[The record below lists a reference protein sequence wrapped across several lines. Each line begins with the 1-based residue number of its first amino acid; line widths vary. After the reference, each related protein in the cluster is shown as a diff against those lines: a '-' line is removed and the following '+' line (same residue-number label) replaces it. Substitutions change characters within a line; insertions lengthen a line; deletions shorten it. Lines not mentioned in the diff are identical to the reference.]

1 MHFTHSNEWYLTYI
15 ILDTML
21 WVKLTKDFSIHS
33 RKSLTKQVKLQH
45 KTHRLRGN
53 SNYENL
59 QIINLT
65 EKILLVRIDTNH
77 FMIIFYVQG
86 KWIGLVYPPTY
97 LKHLLQSYLELQQP
111 TLGRK
116 LLLIIHRIFKTS
128 SKNYIKNILKRLPFY
143 TMLLKKYSFIS
154 IVTIMAVD
162 HPEQA

>member
-1 MHFTHSNEWYLTYI
+1 MKIKAAMEALGNIIYLLQFMYFYMFGKERMPFTYSNEWFVTYI

-45 KTHRLRGN
+45 KTHRLWGN

-65 EKILLVRIDTNH
+65 NYLNRLLARNIINH
-77 FMIIFYVQG
+77 FIIIFYVQG
-86 KWIGLVYPPTY
+86 KWIGWVYHPTY

-116 LLLIIHRIFKTS
+116 LLLIIQFS
-128 SKNYIKNILKRLPFY
+128 KRL
-143 TMLLKKYSFIS
+143 I
-154 IVTIMAVD
+154 
-162 HPEQA
+162 